1 MKSFEYQQPESLE
14 KALEIAAGRGRIKAG
29 GTDLLGLMK
38 EEIESPGTL
47 VYLGGIKELK
57 RIKERPNSGFSIGTM
72 VSLADVAAHSG
83 IRKRFPLLAEAAAS
97 AASPQIRN
105 VGTIGGNLCQRP
117 RCWYFRGHFDCLR
130 KGGDTCFA
138 VDGKNKFH
146 CVVGGG
152 PCYIVHPSDTAV
164 ALLALNA
171 TLLIRDRDR
180 QRVVPISQF
189 YVLPEKDVTRETI
202 LKQGEILTAIQVP
215 GPPPGN
221 RSVFLKA
228 SERGVF
234 DFATVSVAIQADV
247 RSSVL
252 HSVSVVLGGVAPIPW
267 YEKTV
272 SQALQGLSLGDGP
285 KIRKAA
291 DLALK
296 DAEPLE
302 ENGFKIKLARNLV
315 YQAITKLG

>member
-1 MKSFEYQQPESLE
+1 MKSFEYQQPASVE
-14 KALEIAAGRGRIKAG
+14 KALEFTAGGGRIKAG

-38 EEIESPGTL
+38 NEIESPGTIVNL
-47 VYLGGIKELK
+47 SGIEELK
-57 RIKERPNSGFSIGTM
+57 RIEERPNRGFSIGALA
-72 VSLADVAAHSG
+72 SLADVTAHSG
-83 IRKRFPLLAEAAAS
+83 IRKRFPLLAQAAGS

-105 VGTIGGNLCQRP
+105 VGTMGGNLCQRP
-117 RCWYFRGHFDCLR
+117 RCWYFRGDFDCLR

-146 CVVGGG
+146 CVVGGS

-171 TLLIRDRDR
+171 TLLIRDSKG
-180 QRVVPISQF
+180 QRPVPISQF
-189 YVLPEKDVTRETI
+189 FVLPEKDVTRETI

-221 RSVFLKA
+221 RSVFLKT

-234 DFATVSVAIQADV
+234 DFATLSVAIQADV
-247 RSSVL
+247 RGNVF
-252 HSVSVVLGGVAPIPW
+252 HSARVVLGGVAPIPW
-267 YEKTV
+267 FEKNV
-272 SQALQGLSLGDGP
+272 SEALNGIALSNETA
-285 KIRKAA
+285 IRKAS
-291 DLALK
+291 DQALK

-315 YQAITKLG
+315 YQAIMKLL

>member
-1 MKSFEYQQPESLE
+1 MKSFVYQKPETIE
-14 KALEIAAGRGRIKAG
+14 KALNIASKGGRIKAG

-38 EEIESPGTL
+38 DRIESPGTIVNL
-47 VYLGGIKELK
+47 TGIKELK
-57 RIKERPNSGFSIGTM
+57 RIEERPNSGFSIGAM
-72 VSLADVAAHSG
+72 ASLAEVAAHSG

-105 VGTIGGNLCQRP
+105 LGTIGGNLCQRP
-117 RCWYFRGHFDCLR
+117 RCWYFRGEFHCLR

-171 TLLIRDRDR
+171 TLLIQDSKG
-180 QRVVPISQF
+180 QRPVPISQF
-189 YVLPEKDVTRETI
+189 FVLPEKDVTRETI

-221 RSVFLKA
+221 RSVYLKT

-234 DFATVSVAIQADV
+234 DFATVSAGVQADV
-247 RSSVL
+247 RSNVI
-252 HSVSVVLGGVAPIPW
+252 HSARVALGGVAPIPW
-267 YEKTV
+267 FEKKV
-272 SQALQGLSLGDGP
+272 SAALNGIALSDQSA
-285 KIRKAA
+285 IRKAS

-315 YQAITKLG
+315 FQAIMKLS